1 MENGVTPETA
11 GSTENKAMEENG
23 VIEKTKSESPAI
35 LPEKPRR
42 GRPRKKVIENNG
54 SADHGKTKNDEQT
67 NCNGTSARSS
77 LRTDNQKLV
86 AVKTEIKKE
95 IDEDQEYSAAF
106 LCDTNL
112 HETNGIKVRLQ
123 IFDFESLVLQ
133 KKTLTLSK
141 NLNINIFDI
150 DHFLKFLK

>member
-1 MENGVTPETA
+1 MENGVTPESA
-11 GSTENKAMEENG
+11 GSTENGAMEENG

-42 GRPRKKVIENNG
+42 GRPRKKVVENNG
-54 SADHGKTKNDEQT
+54 SADQGKTKNDEQT
-67 NCNGTSARSS
+67 NCNGTSRSS
-77 LRTDNQKLV
+77 LRTENQKLV

-112 HETNGIKVRLQ
+112 HETNGIKVRLK
-123 IFDFESLVLQ
+123 IFDFVSLVL
-133 KKTLTLSK
+133 KK
-141 NLNINIFDI
+141 NL
-150 DHFLKFLK
+150 